1 MPRSFVKLKFKDLA
15 LMENLSNITQT
26 VIRRFLV
33 ISLIIALIVS
43 QAQAQE
49 SDRPSSG
56 AMMIDVPIRVLS
68 LGLSVVSTA
77 FFVVAL
83 PFTLTSGSTGEAW
96 ETLVEE
102 PFEFTFFRPLGQFDD
117 WKTVEKININKLRK

>member
-1 MPRSFVKLKFKDLA
+1 MPRSFVKLKYEGLV
-15 LMENLSNITQT
+15 LMKNFRNNILIPT
-26 VIRRFLV
+26 RRFLV
-33 ISLIIALIVS
+33 ISLIFALLVL

-96 ETLVEE
+96 KTLVEE
-102 PFEFTFFRPLGQFDD
+102 PFEFTFFRPLGRFDD
-117 WKTVEKININKLRK
+117 WKTEASTKNEES

>member
-26 VIRRFLV
+26 AIRRFLV
-33 ISLIIALIVS
+33 ISLIFALLVS
-43 QAQAQE
+43 EAQAQE

-102 PFEFTFFRPLGQFDD
+102 PFEFTFFRPLGRFDD
-117 WKTVEKININKLRK
+117 WKTEDSSENEES

>member
-1 MPRSFVKLKFKDLA
+1 MHQSFVKLKFKDLD
-15 LMENLSNITQT
+15 LMENLSNFTQNA
-26 VIRRFLV
+26 IRRFLV

-102 PFEFTFFRPLGQFDD
+102 PFEFTFFRPLGRFND
-117 WKTVEKININKLRK
+117 WKTEASTENEES

>member
-1 MPRSFVKLKFKDLA
+1 MLPFAPAVA
-15 LMENLSNITQT
+15 I
-26 VIRRFLV
+26 
-33 ISLIIALIVS
+33 IIALLVS

-56 AMMIDVPIRVLS
+56 AMMLDVPIRVLS

-102 PFEFTFFRPLGQFDD
+102 PFEFTFFRPLGRFYD
-117 WKTVEKININKLRK
+117 WKTEASTENEES

>member
-26 VIRRFLV
+26 AIRRFLV
-33 ISLIIALIVS
+33 ISLIFALLVS
-43 QAQAQE
+43 EAQAQE

-83 PFTLTSGSTGEAW
+83 PFTLTSGSTGA
-96 ETLVEE
+96 
-102 PFEFTFFRPLGQFDD
+102 
-117 WKTVEKININKLRK
+117 